1 MKPCL
6 PKLTLGLIALILSC
20 LVQAQSI
27 TISGNVR
34 DITDK
39 SVLPAVSVSI
49 KGTGI
54 GTFTN
59 DRGDFR
65 INTSQR
71 LPLIL
76 VITSIGYER
85 QEVEVTDAAAH
96 LQIEFKP
103 VSILGVEVV
112 VSATRS
118 EIRSLESPV
127 SIERMGSNSVRE
139 APAASFYDAIAN
151 LKGVDVVTSSIMFK
165 TMGTR
170 GFNGSGNLR
179 MNQLV
184 DGMDNQAPG
193 LNFSVGNIVGLN
205 ELDVDN
211 VELLPGAS
219 SALYGSGGMTGT
231 ILMTSK
237 DPFKYQGFS
246 AQVKQ
251 GVNHLGDDQSS
262 AQPYYNWT
270 ARYAKA
276 FNNRFAFKLTADYV
290 LA

>member
-6 PKLTLGLIALILSC
+6 PKLTLGLIAYMLSFSIH
-20 LVQAQSI
+20 AQSI

-34 DITDK
+34 DVTDK

-54 GTFTN
+54 GTFTD

-65 INTSQR
+65 IITNQR

-85 QEVEVTDAAAH
+85 KEVEVTDAGQH

-127 SIERMGSNSVRE
+127 
-139 APAASFYDAIAN
+139 
-151 LKGVDVVTSSIMFK
+151 
-165 TMGTR
+165 
-170 GFNGSGNLR
+170 
-179 MNQLV
+179 
-184 DGMDNQAPG
+184 
-193 LNFSVGNIVGLN
+193 
-205 ELDVDN
+205 
-211 VELLPGAS
+211 
-219 SALYGSGGMTGT
+219 
-231 ILMTSK
+231 
-237 DPFKYQGFS
+237 
-246 AQVKQ
+246 
-251 GVNHLGDDQSS
+251 
-262 AQPYYNWT
+262 
-270 ARYAKA
+270 
-276 FNNRFAFKLTADYV
+276 
-290 LA
+290 